1 MKKTSTT
8 NILAKIFKKTP
19 EKKVKKKTKPK
30 VAKKSTPPK
39 AKVVKKNIPVKKT
52 KTKKVT
58 ATKIKKN
65 LKTVSKKA
73 APEKVEIKTDNL
85 RISKSN
91 EVKPEI
97 KKVKKQETEKR
108 EYKVKDYVVYPK
120 HGVGQITE
128 FKKINIGGIDVET
141 YVLKFEKDKA
151 NGMVPVNKQSHLRP
165 LATINQVNKCI
176 SILKSKPKI
185 KRSMWSRRAQEY
197 EAKISSGKIY
207 ELAEV
212 VRDLNKGDDLMVD
225 QSYSER
231 QLFEKAYERILSEF
245 QIVMGVSLEDT
256 QKKLDKALKR
266 NLEGQPKTIAA
277 PTKIKDPAADPD
289 ADSVQITDT
298 ENLTSGDQLQ
308 AVERVLKRTR
318 GIASYEIIS
327 EKKLI
332 GLLEPWLGTGNVTAD
347 LPIPVMID
355 VILNPEKRFNE
366 KGLRIELSA
375 VAPGAKLDTHGRWR
389 QNLERGLQTMRILAG
404 LILMLV
410 TIATATVIIFATRAG
425 LGTNKETVE
434 VLHLIG
440 AHDKFI
446 SRQFERQFLT
456 LSLLSC
462 IIGYGAAAGIF
473 HMLFILMT
481 DMEDM
486 QFYLLLLGVPFL
498 SILMTWLIIRNFV
511 IRTLAKAL

>member
-8 NILAKIFKKTP
+8 NILAKIFKKNP
-19 EKKVKKKTKPK
+19 EKKEKKKT
-30 VAKKSTPPK
+30 VTKKPK
-39 AKVVKKNIPVKKT
+39 AKVVKKTVPLKKT
-52 KTKKVT
+52 KVIKK
-58 ATKIKKN
+58 ATVKIKKN
-65 LKTVSKKA
+65 LKTITSKPFTQK
-73 APEKVEIKTDNL
+73 PEVKNDGL

-91 EVKPEI
+91 EAKPEI
-97 KKVKKQETEKR
+97 KKVKKQETEKK

-266 NLEGQPKTIAA
+266 NLEGQAQAKAIAA
-277 PTKIKDPAADPD
+277 PTKLAEPETSEAEPISD
-289 ADSVQITDT
+289 TDT
-298 ENLTSGDQLQ
+298 ED
-308 AVERVLKRTR
+308 
-318 GIASYEIIS
+318 
-327 EKKLI
+327 
-332 GLLEPWLGTGNVTAD
+332 
-347 LPIPVMID
+347 
-355 VILNPEKRFNE
+355 
-366 KGLRIELSA
+366 
-375 VAPGAKLDTHGRWR
+375 
-389 QNLERGLQTMRILAG
+389 
-404 LILMLV
+404 
-410 TIATATVIIFATRAG
+410 
-425 LGTNKETVE
+425 
-434 VLHLIG
+434 
-440 AHDKFI
+440 
-446 SRQFERQFLT
+446 
-456 LSLLSC
+456 
-462 IIGYGAAAGIF
+462 
-473 HMLFILMT
+473 
-481 DMEDM
+481 
-486 QFYLLLLGVPFL
+486 
-498 SILMTWLIIRNFV
+498 
-511 IRTLAKAL
+511 